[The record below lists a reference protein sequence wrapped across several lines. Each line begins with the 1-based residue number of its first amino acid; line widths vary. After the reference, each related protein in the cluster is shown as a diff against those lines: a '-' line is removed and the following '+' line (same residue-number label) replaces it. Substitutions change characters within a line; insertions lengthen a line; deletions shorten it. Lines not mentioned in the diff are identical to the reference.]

1 MPGRLDGAV
10 ALITGGAGSLGSAS
24 ARRLVAEG
32 ASVAVADNRLD
43 AAEALAEEIDCL
55 AVELDVTSEASWA
68 AAVAAALERFGD
80 LTVLVNNAGVGSPA
94 GVMEV
99 PLETWELHLAV
110 NQTGVLLGM
119 RAAVPSMR
127 RAGGGSIVNMASIH
141 GLVGRS
147 TAPHTAVAYCATK
160 GAVRLMTKAAAAE
173 FAAEGIRVNSLHPGY
188 VDAPMAG
195 VESSPERERARE
207 LTPMGRFAAPA
218 EVADAVVFLASPE
231 SAYMTGSELV
241 LDGGYTAV

>member
-10 ALITGGAGSLGSAS
+10 VLVTGGAGSLGAAT
-24 ARRLVAEG
+24 ARRLVEEG
-32 ASVAVADNRLD
+32 AKVAVADNRLD
-43 AAEALAEEIDCL
+43 AARELAAEIGCL
-55 AVELDVTSEASWA
+55 AVELDVTSEPSWA
-68 AAVAAALERFGD
+68 AAVAAAVAELGD
-80 LTVLVNNAGVGSPA
+80 LTALVNNAGVGSPA
-94 GVMEV
+94 GVMDV
-99 PLETWELHLAV
+99 SLETWDLHLAV

-188 VDAPMAG
+188 VEAPMAG
-195 VESSPERERARE
+195 VEPTPERERARE

-218 EVADAVVFLASPE
+218 EVADAVVFLTSPE

>member
-10 ALITGGAGSLGSAS
+10 ALITGGAGSLGSVTAE
-24 ARRLVAEG
+24 RMVGEG
-32 ASVAVADNRLD
+32 ASVVVADTRLD
-43 AAEALAEEIDCL
+43 AARELAERIGCL
-55 AVELDVTSEASWA
+55 AVELDVTSEQSWTV
-68 AAVAAALERFGD
+68 AVAATEQRFGD

-94 GVMEV
+94 GVMGV
-99 PLETWELHLAV
+99 PLETWHLHLAV

-119 RAAVPSMR
+119 RTAVPSMR
-127 RAGGGSIVNMASIH
+127 RAGRGSIVNMASIH

-188 VDAPMAG
+188 VETPMAG
-195 VESSPERERARE
+195 VEPTPERERARE

-218 EVADAVVFLASPE
+218 EVADAVVFLASAE
-231 SAYMTGSELV
+231 SSYMTGSELV